1 MKNPTTPNDFR
12 HIRRTLHAA
21 GPEFRD
27 RMRATFED
35 AGVTRQQW
43 RILNAIEDGPTTAES
58 IDESAERRHR
68 GRGKDAAA
76 ATPEASAPLDLA
88 DPTDGP
94 DDLGHSGHPFAG
106 APGRFGRRGFG
117 PGFGPFG
124 RGFGRGFGPGF
135 GPAFGAGFGHGH
147 GFGPHGGQHGRRRPA
162 AEVLAGLAERGLV
175 QRTDTSTDT
184 STDAASAGSEW
195 MLTETG
201 VAELARIRTKVTA
214 MKASLRDGISTEDWD
229 TAMSVLQRVAEN
241 SRR

>member
-12 HIRRTLHAA
+12 HIRRTLHTA

-27 RMRATFED
+27 RMRAAFED

-43 RILNAIEDGPTTAES
+43 HILNALEDGPVTAES
-58 IDESAERRHR
+58 IDELAERRHR
-68 GRGKDAAA
+68 RRGKDAAA
-76 ATPEASAPLDLA
+76 AASEASAPLDFI

-106 APGRFGRRGFG
+106 APGRFGRRSFG

-124 RGFGRGFGPGF
+124 RGCGRGF

-147 GFGPHGGQHGRRRPA
+147 GFGPHGSQHGHRRPA

-184 STDAASAGSEW
+184 STDAASAGNEW

-214 MKASLRDGISTEDWD
+214 MKASLRDGISAEDWD

>member
-1 MKNPTTPNDFR
+1 MKNPTTSNDFR
-12 HIRRTLHAA
+12 HIRRTLHAV

-35 AGVTRQQW
+35 VGVTRQQW
-43 RILNAIEDGPTTAES
+43 HILNALEDGPVTAES

-68 GRGKDAAA
+68 RRRKDAAA
-76 ATPEASAPLDLA
+76 AASEASAPLDFT

-94 DDLGHSGHPFAG
+94 DDLSRSGHPFAG

-124 RGFGRGFGPGF
+124 RGFGRGFGPT
-135 GPAFGAGFGHGH
+135 FGAGFGHGH
-147 GFGPHGGQHGRRRPA
+147 GLGPNGGQHGRRRPA

-175 QRTDTSTDT
+175 QRTDTSTDA
-184 STDAASAGSEW
+184 DSAGNEW

-214 MKASLRDGISTEDWD
+214 MKASLRDGISTEDWN

-241 SRR
+241 SHR